1 MLDLDGVLV
10 KSDWNRERGWRT
22 FKRPGVDAFLKHMA
36 QVRPIRL
43 FFAPPS
49 LAFFPRCAD
58 AVALFAQY
66 YEVVVFTDQLSTYG
80 DPILERLDPAR
91 TISYRLYRDATQYT
105 RGEHARD
112 LAALNRDL
120 SRVVFVGAN
129 PGAWLLQPENALP
142 VKAWGLEKDDTVL
155 LDLMPFLESM
165 VRRNVP
171 DTRAVLR
178 SYAEEC
184 AATGKDVP
192 TIFRERSAQV
202 ATWLKSRD
210 QAPRPL
216 PLLRGRAAKK
226 QQDAQPVS

>member
-1 MLDLDGVLV
+1 MRAPCV
-10 KSDWNRERGWRT
+10 SR
-22 FKRPGVDAFLKHMA
+22 AFL
-36 QVRPIRL
+36 
-43 FFAPPS
+43 
-49 LAFFPRCAD
+49 
-58 AVALFAQY
+58 QY

-80 DPILERLDPAR
+80 DPILERLDPSR

-216 PLLRGRAAKK
+216 PLLRGRGAKK
-226 QQDAQPVS
+226 TQETQASS

>member
-1 MLDLDGVLV
+1 L
-10 KSDWNRERGWRT
+10 
-22 FKRPGVDAFLKHMA
+22 
-36 QVRPIRL
+36 
-43 FFAPPS
+43 
-49 LAFFPRCAD
+49 
-58 AVALFAQY
+58 QY

-80 DPILERLDPAR
+80 DPILERLDPSR

-129 PGAWLLQPENALP
+129 PGAWMLQPENALP

-184 AATGKDVP
+184 AASGKDVP

-210 QAPRPL
+210 QAPRQL
-216 PLLRGRAAKK
+216 PLLRGRGAKK
-226 QQDAQPVS
+226 TQEAQQASSSEAASDGSHEPGYAWMHAKSRPGTLQSDAQSQPWVKGIPVRETRSSC

>member
-1 MLDLDGVLV
+1 M
-10 KSDWNRERGWRT
+10 
-22 FKRPGVDAFLKHMA
+22 
-36 QVRPIRL
+36 
-43 FFAPPS
+43 
-49 LAFFPRCAD
+49 
-58 AVALFAQY
+58 
-66 YEVVVFTDQLSTYG
+66 FTDQLSTYG

-112 LAALNRDL
+112 LAALNREL

-184 AATGKDVP
+184 AASGKDVP
-192 TIFRERSAQV
+192 TVFRERSAQV

-210 QAPRPL
+210 QAPRQL
-216 PLLRGRAAKK
+216 PLLRGRGAKK
-226 QQDAQPVS
+226 TQEAAATQASST